1 MYSGDVLSEEGR
13 KALDACVKVKILGRP
28 ETRRYHRD
36 TARKRLLACYAGKFP
51 GRPWPATPPSWL
63 EFYHFILPG
72 DLSTDSD
79 SVDIIDIHDALLSF
93 DERRFVNKYPKEG
106 PGSDK
111 LKGLIDKR
119 RADVERECQQARA
132 NPDGRHRYSWLN
144 AQRRV
149 RDCFAGNFAGD
160 VPMLENKSLC
170 SDETYNIVEIHDAFV
185 HYDKLKFVD
194 KHEPREAAINDV
206 KKEYTEALSVD
217 KTGVK
222 CGLREYSI
230 EEALSRVKSCYSFY
244 FPSSVNVIPLK
255 RDESGEPKLNQTY
268 SIFDIH
274 RGICHLDERVLLEK
288 YPEVGPGC
296 DELKRSIDAH
306 RDALEREYQE
316 HKDKAE
322 CKYSRSEAER
332 RVKDCF
338 VGPFSEND
346 TDVFPT
352 KEEESGVP
360 KEYQT
365 YDIFDIQKAIEHFDS
380 KRLFDKYP
388 EEEDPKSDEK
398 RKKVDQERASIE
410 EEYKKAT
417 ASVEIEHGSGFIIQG
432 HFVITNKHVIESVQN
447 DRSKKTQVVICNK
460 AIGEFPCKVA
470 YDDTKKDLALLYCPD
485 LDLHVGRI
493 CPLQL
498 STQSLLPG
506 MQIFSFGYPISHTDE
521 TALFVNGYVAGSK
534 RTFSG
539 LTKAVLNCPLNSGN
553 SGSPVLCRVKGELKV
568 VGVATQKHF
577 KEVLS
582 LGERQTIEK
591 IRETLETREI
601 PEVSEFCKEYDSF
614 KWSDSGCRLPDFSGR
629 RGSAQVISDPRLIPM
644 YLLTLKLYDALETHS
659 QFNLSNAVP
668 GEQVTE
674 FIKDSISKYD
684 GEHKDELAEI
694 VKMV

>member
-1 MYSGDVLSEEGR
+1 M
-13 KALDACVKVKILGRP
+13 
-28 ETRRYHRD
+28 
-36 TARKRLLACYAGKFP
+36 
-51 GRPWPATPPSWL
+51 
-63 EFYHFILPG
+63 
-72 DLSTDSD
+72 
-79 SVDIIDIHDALLSF
+79 
-93 DERRFVNKYPKEG
+93 
-106 PGSDK
+106 
-111 LKGLIDKR
+111 IDKR

-132 NPDGRHRYSWLN
+132 NPDGRHRYSWLY

-160 VPMLENKSLC
+160 VPMLRNKSLL
-170 SDETYNIVEIHDAFV
+170 SSRDETYSIVEIHDAFV

-194 KHEPREAAINDV
+194 KCEPRYAAIDDV
-206 KKEYTEALSVD
+206 KKEYTEALSVATTD
-217 KTGVK
+217 VK

-230 EEALSRVKSCYSFY
+230 DEALSRVKSCYSFH

-255 RDESGEPKLNQTY
+255 RDESGEPKVNQTC
-268 SIFDIH
+268 SIFDIQ

-288 YPEVGPGC
+288 YPEEGPGY

-316 HKDKAE
+316 YKDRAE

-338 VGPFSEND
+338 VGPFPEND

-352 KEEESGVP
+352 KEKESGVP

-365 YDIFDIQKAIEHFDS
+365 YDIFDIQKAIEYYDS
-380 KRLFDKYP
+380 KRLRDKYP
-388 EEEDPKSDEK
+388 EEEDPISNEK
-398 RKKVDQERASIE
+398 RKLVDQERASIE
-410 EEYKKAT
+410 EEYKEAT
-417 ASVEIEHGSGFIIQG
+417 AIVEIEHGSGFIIQG
-432 HFVITNKHVIESVQN
+432 HFAVTNKHVIESALY
-447 DRSKKTQVVICNK
+447 DRSKKTQVAIGNK
-460 AIGEFPCKVA
+460 AIGEFPGKVA
-470 YDDTKKDLALLYCPD
+470 CYDTEKDLALLYCPD

-534 RTFSG
+534 RTLSG

-568 VGVATQKHF
+568 VGVATQKHL

-582 LGERQTIEK
+582 SGERQTIEE
-591 IRETLETREI
+591 IRKTLETREI
-601 PEVSEFCKEYDSF
+601 PEVSEFCEEYDSY
-614 KWSDSGCRLPDFSGR
+614 KWSPSLRSDSGCRISVFSGR
-629 RGSAQVISDPRLIPM
+629 KGSCLRIQVIPDPRLAPI

-668 GEQVTE
+668 GGQVTE

-684 GEHKDELAEI
+684 GEDKDELAEI
-694 VKMV
+694 VKMI